1 MNARFVTSSGLAV
14 DIVPAT
20 LHRLGSDRANCRC
33 EPPALMRC
41 RVPATL
47 MTGARSGV
55 EVNFTSVV
63 TDAHEVVFLLM
74 KAGGAA
80 AALVFDLVGEHAQTA
95 LRLALARGCLDIG
108 ITDDRATEVVRCAA
122 VGAIAD
128 LVARSARRSAAG
140 PDGMA
145 VCMRRFL
152 DWLDTPEA
160 LEELGVR
167 LDASSQEPRVV
178 LSLFVE
184 ESTAQRFVG
193 ANEL

>member
-1 MNARFVTSSGLAV
+1 M
-14 DIVPAT
+14 PA
-20 LHRLGSDRANCRC
+20 A
-33 EPPALMRC
+33 
-41 RVPATL
+41 L

-95 LRLALARGCLDIG
+95 LRLALARGRLDIG
-108 ITDDRATEVVRCAA
+108 ITDGRTTAVVRCAA
-122 VGAIAD
+122 GPVAD
-128 LVARSARRSAAG
+128 VVARSAWRSAVG
-140 PDGMA
+140 PDEMA
-145 VCMRRFL
+145 VCVRRFL
-152 DWLDTPEA
+152 EWLDTPQA

-167 LDASSQEPRVV
+167 LDAPSEQPRVV

-184 ESTAQRFVG
+184 ESSAQRFAG
-193 ANEL
+193 ATDL